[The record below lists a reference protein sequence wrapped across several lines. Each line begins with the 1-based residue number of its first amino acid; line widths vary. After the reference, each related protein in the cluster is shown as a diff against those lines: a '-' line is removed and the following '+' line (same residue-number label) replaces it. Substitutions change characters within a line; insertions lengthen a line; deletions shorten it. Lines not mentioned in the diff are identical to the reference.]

1 MNQTKAIFMQAQIV
15 EEEIAL
21 TLAEL
26 CQACEVPEDL
36 VLHWVLEGVVEPRG
50 ERPQDWRFTGPSLRR
65 ARAAWRL
72 TRDLELNASGVCLV
86 LDLLDEISVLRAMI
100 ERAK

>member
-1 MNQTKAIFMQAQIV
+1 MTQTKTSSMQAQIV